1 MKLKALPFVLLLLTQ
16 FSFASQNRKVLLLG
30 IDGCRTDAFQQANTP
45 NIDALLPNSLYCY
58 DTWHVGITWSG
69 PSWSSILTGVN
80 WNKHLVTSNSFTA
93 TDFNQYP
100 PIATLAKQVNPNL
113 NSSII
118 AEWDPLIDNITNG
131 GWTRTVRTVD
141 GSTYPTADSA
151 VVELQN
157 SDIDFLFTYFDAVDL
172 AGHTTTFSPSNP
184 FYINAIQR
192 VDTAIGQV
200 LTALHNRPTYAN
212 EDWLI
217 LVITDHGGTS
227 FFHGGNSNEERHIWW
242 IASGDAVAHQQLSM
256 QDPGTYNCGGNNVFD
271 TTCVDVAKLKAA
283 PAQNDIAVTALHHLI
298 YNSGINPETKPEWKL
313 DGKSWLLNP
322 NAIAKN
328 EEEVVGVYP
337 NPVSDHLFI
346 ENANLFNSVA
356 VYDYS
361 GRLVLEQKL
370 SGTSLDVS
378 RLPSGSYTLQLINT
392 KGSVNKRFEVTR

>member
-1 MKLKALPFVLLLLTQ
+1 MKIRALLSLLLLGQ
-16 FSFASQNRKVLLLG
+16 LVFASQNRKVLLLG
-30 IDGCRTDAFQQANTP
+30 IDGCRSDAFQQANTP

-93 TDFNQYP
+93 SDFVQYP
-100 PIATLAKQVNPNL
+100 PIPTLAKQVNPSL

-131 GWTRTVRTVD
+131 GWSRTIRTVD

-157 SDIDFLFTYFDAVDL
+157 PDIDLLFTYFDAVDL

-200 LTALHNRPTYAN
+200 LAALHNRPTYAN

-217 LVITDHGGTS
+217 LIVTDHGGTS

-242 IASGDAVAHQQLSM
+242 IASGSAVPHQQLSM

-271 TTCVDVAKLKAA
+271 TTCVDAVKLKAA
-283 PAQNDIAVTALHHLI
+283 PAQNDAAVTALHHLI
-298 YNSGINPETKPEWKL
+298 YTSGINPETKPEWNL

-322 NAIAKN
+322 DGIAENENARVSI
-328 EEEVVGVYP
+328 YP
-337 NPVSDHLFI
+337 NPASDKLFI
-346 ENANLFNSVA
+346 DNTTEYSSVA
-356 VYDYS
+356 VYDYN
-361 GRLVLEQKL
+361 GRLVLQQAK
-370 SGTSLDVS
+370 TSNSVDVS
-378 RLPSGSYTLQLINT
+378 TLPCGTYTLQLTNAN
-392 KGSVNKRFEVTR
+392 KKVNQQFTIVR